1 MPKKSF
7 IFTKEMGEI
16 LRKIRE
22 GVGLSQTEVAE
33 RIGLSSK
40 TKDSYISHLEKGR
53 LKNPALGLILLYLRA
68 CGASWVEFFKEL
80 DAIDFKQRHEKL
92 VVLPPTP
99 PESDSAKGQ
108 FDQPKERLKILDA
121 LRN

>member
-68 CGASWVEFFKEL
+68 CGASWVEFFQEL
-80 DAIDFKQRHEKL
+80 DRIDFKQRHEKMMAQL
-92 VVLPPTP
+92 PTP
-99 PESDSAKGQ
+99 PSN
-108 FDQPKERLKILDA
+108 RKIEQDA
-121 LRN
+121 LRGRY